1 MAKHVSAY
9 PGLLVL
15 PNGEEIAHGADVEIT
30 AELAK
35 NAGVADWIERGWLE
49 TAKAEP
55 KK

>member
-9 PGLLVL
+9 PGKLVL
-15 PNGEEIAHGADVEIT
+15 PNGDEIAPGADVEIT

-35 NAGVADWIERGWLE
+35 NAGVASWVENGWLV
-49 TAKAEP
+49 AKAAEP